1 MNLMSDPI
9 QLRVLRAAQA
19 HCHRQG
25 GWGFD
30 VSDIVN
36 ALPDLNPQSVRTH
49 VTSRCCVN
57 APANHAHRWPYFKRV
72 GRGRYEI
79 SAAFRRVEAGQ
90 PAKVKESKAVYATV
104 PAARGVLHAAVTR
117 SEGWYVGEL
126 LELPIVTQAKTL
138 DALVQNVR
146 EAVAFYLVDEDREAL
161 GLAGDLRVAVSYEMT
176 MP

>member
-1 MNLMSDPI
+1 MSDPI

-19 HCHRQG
+19 HCQRQG
-25 GWGFD
+25 GWSFD
-30 VSDIVN
+30 VSDIVE

-72 GRGRYEI
+72 SRGRYEL
-79 SAAFRRVEAGQ
+79 SPAFRRFETSQPARVREIRAAYAPVEA
-90 PAKVKESKAVYATV
+90 
-104 PAARGVLHAAVTR
+104 ARSLLHAAVTR
-117 SEGWYVGEL
+117 SEGWFVGEL

-146 EAVAFYLVDEDREAL
+146 EAVAFYLVDEDRNAL
-161 GLAGDLRVAVSYEMT
+161 GLASDLRVAVSYEMT
-176 MP
+176 LA